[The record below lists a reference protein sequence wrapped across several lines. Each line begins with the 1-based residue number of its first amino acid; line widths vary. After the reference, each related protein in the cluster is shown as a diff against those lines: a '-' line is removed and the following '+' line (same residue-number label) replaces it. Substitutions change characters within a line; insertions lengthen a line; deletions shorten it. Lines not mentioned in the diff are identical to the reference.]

1 MESFLRRLK
10 YYGIGFG
17 FGLLFVFFFFQNR
30 GCSWLPSNRVK
41 NSILERLIV
50 IPDAQLEVLKASG
63 YSKKD
68 VIALLNDGD
77 VDFSESRK
85 QTNPKVYLIQKEMKN
100 GKQLDLFFTLPNES
114 FLSEVHFS
122 EKKAAKIKNTAT
134 GKGVVAFFPKDDD
147 LVFLDSTELLTCQK
161 SALKIANPREVLRY
175 IKKSGRINF
184 EKTNYASKPKVEQ
197 YIEFKDK
204 HGRLIGCQSVW
215 YKNKINIV
223 SFDLPFKSECR

>member
-10 YYGIGFG
+10 YYGLGFG

-50 IPDAQLEVLKASG
+50 IPDAQLEALKASG

-85 QTNPKVYLIQKEMKN
+85 QTNPKVYFE
-100 GKQLDLFFTLPNES
+100 
-114 FLSEVHFS
+114 
-122 EKKAAKIKNTAT
+122 
-134 GKGVVAFFPKDDD
+134 
-147 LVFLDSTELLTCQK
+147 EL
-161 SALKIANPREVLRY
+161 Y
-175 IKKSGRINF
+175 
-184 EKTNYASKPKVEQ
+184 SKFWGSP
-197 YIEFKDK
+197 
-204 HGRLIGCQSVW
+204 
-215 YKNKINIV
+215 
-223 SFDLPFKSECR
+223 